1 MQDNDILNDED
12 YEADDDAAFITLTD
26 DEDKEIPFE
35 VLDYFNYENKDYVVL
50 LPYEESDEDV
60 VILEVKHTGEDEES
74 DEYISVEDEKTLIA
88 VFEEFKTR
96 NADEFDFE
104 E

>member
-26 DEDKEIPFE
+26 DEGKEIPFE
-35 VLDYFNYENKDYVVL
+35 VLDYFDYNGKDYVVL

-74 DEYISVEDEKTLIA
+74 DEYISVEDEKTLLA